1 VTIAVAMSFDS
12 GVLLCADTQ
21 QGLPARI
28 PCPSSRIFQRSYT
41 SHPGGARSI
50 FLISEP
56 VEGVIS
62 ARERSERAL
71 DGLSPGDYTIGRMR
85 SAVEQSLGDDGSLYW
100 TPQLEANADA
110 TLLAA
115 LYSPIDRQC
124 CLYRA
129 SGNALH
135 EIAGYDCQGSGGY
148 FAHCAIRDR
157 YRAAESMEL
166 LDLTTVFSIAT
177 ETIESVREYLGG
189 CGDSTEIM
197 VLYANGRAS
206 SIQRI
211 CRHTVKQRTLDLL
224 GSLAGA

>member
-1 VTIAVAMSFDS
+1 VTIALAMSFDS

-28 PCPSSRIFQRSYT
+28 PCPSSRIFHRSYN
-41 SHPGGARSI
+41 SHPAGARSV

-56 VEGVIS
+56 VEGVT
-62 ARERSERAL
+62 AACERWERAL
-71 DGLSPGDYTIGRMR
+71 DSLRPGEYTVGRMR
-85 SAVEQSLGDDGSLYW
+85 SALEESLQEDAGRLW
-100 TPQLEANADA
+100 TRQLESHPDA
-110 TLLAA
+110 TLVAA

-124 CLYRA
+124 CLYRT
-129 SGNALH
+129 SGDELH

-157 YRAAESMEL
+157 YRAAESMES
-166 LDLTTVFSIAT
+166 LDLTTVFAIAT
-177 ETIESVREYLGG
+177 ETIDAAREYLGG

-197 VLYANGRAS
+197 VMYANGRAS
-206 SIQRI
+206 AVQRL